1 MRPDQDVI
9 DSDLSISSHRIVDSM
24 LRGDSDQA
32 RRTIAAESRVLFLL
46 GAAHVDREIGKVR
59 SRRLS
64 EPSVD
69 RVVPLM
75 AARMADGYGF
85 TPERRRTPYTPRER
99 LWRRPCAV
107 RL

>member
-1 MRPDQDVI
+1 MKPDQDTI
-9 DSDLSISSHRIVDSM
+9 NADISISTHRIVAAL
-24 LRGDSDQA
+24 LRDADDA
-32 RRTIAAESRVLFLL
+32 RREIASESRTLFLL
-46 GAAHVDREIGKVR
+46 GAAHVDRELGKVR

-75 AARMADGYGF
+75 AARSRWLWI